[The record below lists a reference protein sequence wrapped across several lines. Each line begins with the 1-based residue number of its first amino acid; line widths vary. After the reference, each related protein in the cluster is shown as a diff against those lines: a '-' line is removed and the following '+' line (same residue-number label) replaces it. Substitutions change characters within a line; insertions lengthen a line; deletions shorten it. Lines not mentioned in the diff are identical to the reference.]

1 MVTEV
6 NLTGDSFNRRRVH
19 TRTDVGIA
27 AGAKSIR
34 LLHNAAAKQRV
45 IQSTKPTAFRLLLDL
60 DNLPHPEPFQ
70 TP

>member
-45 IQSTKPTAFRLLLDL
+45 IQSTSQQLSVYYSTSRTSRIQS
-60 DNLPHPEPFQ
+60 PF
-70 TP
+70 